1 MAISLTARLNV
12 QTYAQTAVL
21 TISYGFTI
29 TQTTESTGL
38 HILVCR
44 DDMTTQGEANRT
56 MYQNML
62 IMLGSSSNTPIG
74 QYAGSVT
81 VPIYPL
87 PPNTPITIE
96 LYDFD
101 SGRYVTSISFTTHA
115 IDTQAIYI
123 EQKVKSSD
131 PNWLPT
137 AMSENSKQHNVD
149 ILYDALKEDDW
160 TDEAI
165 AVMAGMCEFYS
176 DLNPAFNINYLL
188 PFVQMS
194 YGQSV
199 NPTRSYFSTQG
210 SYASAL
216 GIPYIYGQFGA
227 YGGYCPYSYLPQ
239 YSDFEVGKIIP
250 LNADIEITVPNMQLD
265 LYTLDPLE
273 DYPFAGFNRMRG
285 VAVNPYLNAQYMY
298 FYEFDFIPKIQL
310 GSSASI
316 YARNSACMAFMPV
329 YRQHYVDVLDKFSET
344 SWYKTDKA
352 FSFEQYIEYFKYLK
366 HITDDYLL
374 LFGSTSEFTDFE
386 EFTKSTELPYELAGK
401 FIRSLYKT
409 KFIET
414 GDYRTEYGYVVP
426 KDAAYPR
433 MGYREYGSGI
443 TIHNWDIPDYAMKWY
458 RYIKSKTKK
467 RKMPIWEYLRYTI

>member
-1 MAISLTARLNV
+1 MSV

-21 TISYGFTI
+21 TISYSFTI
-29 TQTTESTGL
+29 TQSAESTGL
-38 HILVCR
+38 HVIVCR
-44 DDMTTQGEANRT
+44 DDMTRPTAADRT

-62 IMLGSSSNTPIG
+62 IMLGNSSSTPVG
-74 QYAGSVT
+74 NYSGSVT
-81 VPIYPL
+81 VPVYPL
-87 PPNTPITIE
+87 PPNTPITIK

-101 SGRYVTSISFTTHA
+101 SRRYVTSISFTTHA

-123 EQKVKSSD
+123 EQKVRSFD
-131 PNWLPT
+131 DGWLPT
-137 AMSENSKQHNVD
+137 PMSESSKKHNVD
-149 ILYDALKEDDW
+149 ILYAALKEDEW

-176 DLNPAFNINYLL
+176 DLNPAYNINYLL
-188 PFVQMS
+188 PFVQME
-194 YGQSV
+194 YGQLM
-199 NPTRSYFSTQG
+199 NPDRSYFSTQG
-210 SYASAL
+210 SYGTAL
-216 GIPYIYGQFGA
+216 RTPYNYGQFGA
-227 YGGYCPYSYLPQ
+227 YGGYCPYSYIPE
-239 YSDFEVGKIIP
+239 YSDFEVGTIIP
-250 LNADIEITVPNMQLD
+250 LNADIEITVPNKQLD
-265 LYTLDPLE
+265 LYTLDPTAE
-273 DYPFAGFNRMRG
+273 YPFEDFNRMRG

-298 FYEFDFIPKIQL
+298 FYEFDFTPQMIT
-310 GSSASI
+310 SSSSRI

-329 YRQHYVDVLDKFSET
+329 YRQHYVDVLDKFGET

-386 EFTKSTELPYELAGK
+386 EFTKSTEIPDELAGK

-426 KDAAYPR
+426 KDTTYPR

-443 TIHNWDIPDYAMKWY
+443 TIHNWDISDYAMKWY